1 MGQNVYSLF
10 YRRYSVTFSEVF
22 RADGKHA
29 VNVILSCVLGWFVT
43 VVLVRYCEIGLKST
57 PVRRRFESILKENML
72 TMLAADGIEALISFA
87 DARYYIETND
97 TEGCI
102 RSVKKVFGIGSLS
115 VAEECS
121 SDMEDICSTAAEY
134 SVGRISEGES
144 FAVKARREGSQP
156 YTSMD
161 VGREA
166 GSAIFIRNEEK
177 NVKVDLNTPDKTFFI
192 EVRNNKAY
200 IFDRYIQCHGGLPLG
215 SQGRVVAES
224 YDMRGTVSA
233 WMMMKRGCRVAV
245 IGDYNT
251 DLLRKYDP
259 NLRVV
264 NKADEVR
271 DVLGVVKGT
280 SLKDLD
286 SVDVSGY
293 DVPVYFPT
301 VGMSDGDVVS
311 LYGVISDT
319 ESF

>member
-1 MGQNVYSLF
+1 MLY
-10 YRRYSVTFSEVF
+10 
-22 RADGKHA
+22 
-29 VNVILSCVLGWFVT
+29 LSHIIGWNVT

-72 TMLAADGIEALISFA
+72 TMLAADGIEALITFA
-87 DARYYIETND
+87 DARYYIETDNI
-97 TEGCI
+97 EGCVK
-102 RSVKKVFGIGSLS
+102 SVKKVFGIGSLS
-115 VAEECS
+115 IAEECS
-121 SDMEDICSTAAEY
+121 SDMEDICSKAAGY
-134 SVGRISEGES
+134 SVGRIDEGES

-166 GSAIFIRNEEK
+166 GSAIFIRNEDK

-224 YDMRGTVSA
+224 YDMRGAVSA

-245 IGDYNT
+245 TGDYI

-259 NLRVV
+259 NLRTVK
-264 NKADEVR
+264 NADEVR
-271 DVLGVVKGT
+271 DVLGAVKGT

-286 SVDVSGY
+286 SVGVSDY
-293 DVPVYFPT
+293 NVPVYFPT
-301 VGMSDGDVVS
+301 IGMSDDDVIA
-311 LYGVISDT
+311 LHNIISDT